1 MIKSFALHYI
11 EVALCLVIMGGAPA
25 VSAADDNDAACPL
38 ACRFASYG
46 KYEEAAW
53 THLPSIGVHYVFLSV
68 PAPDHADATMKR
80 LKEHGLTPLVIRGNA
95 DLSKESCVEELAAQ
109 LATCEKMGV
118 KYLFLSAKRNG
129 AEKEIVY
136 DRLRRAGDVAKTHGV
151 TIALETHPDLCTNGD
166 VQLETMRAVNHPNV
180 RVNFDTGN
188 ITFYN
193 KNTDAVAELKKIV
206 DYVATVELKDHMGEF
221 ETWNFPV
228 LGRGKVN
235 FPAVLQVLKDH
246 GYTGPVTL
254 EFEGVKGAE
263 LTEEQ
268 TKEAI
273 ADSVSYIRSVGHFK

>member
-1 MIKSFALHYI
+1 MKSFALHHI
-11 EVALCLVIMGGAPA
+11 EIAVCLAIMGVALSAWA
-25 VSAADDNDAACPL
+25 AAADEAACPL

-68 PAPDHADATMKR
+68 PAPDQADATMKR
-80 LKEHGLTPLVIRGNA
+80 LKEHGLTPLVIRGNT
-95 DLSKESCVEELAAQ
+95 DLSKESCVDELAAQ

-129 AEKEIVY
+129 ADKEIVF
-136 DRLRRAGDVAKTHGV
+136 DRLRRAGNVAKTHGV

-166 VQLETMRAVNHPNV
+166 VQLETMKAVNHLNV

-206 DYVATVELKDHMGEF
+206 DYVATVEVKDHTGEF
-221 ETWNFPV
+221 EAWNFPV
-228 LGRGKVN
+228 LGQGKVN
-235 FPAVLQVLKDH
+235 FPAVLQVLRDH

-268 TKEAI
+268 TKKAI